1 METSKPDVYNSVCPS
16 RQVLSRIGD
25 KWSVLVM
32 IILARGTMRFGVM
45 RREITGISQKM
56 LTQTLRNLERD
67 GLIERQIFAEVP
79 VRVEYSMTDLGKSLV
94 PILISL
100 IEWSE
105 YRLLEIEGARRRFDA
120 TDGLKEV
127 QSIL

>member
-1 METSKPDVYNSVCPS
+1 
-16 RQVLSRIGD
+16 
-25 KWSVLVM
+25 
-32 IILARGTMRFGVM
+32 M

-94 PILISL
+94 PILTSL

-120 TDGLKEV
+120 TDDFNGV
-127 QSIL
+127 